1 MTWNYRV
8 VRFEDGED
16 SFFQIHEVYYSGDG
30 KITMW
35 SEKAVG
41 VSWCESEGP
50 NGGKNELELFTA
62 ALERPVLNAKD
73 LPK

>member
-8 VRFEDGED
+8 VRFEEGDCHYL
-16 SFFQIHEVYYSGDG
+16 QIHEVYYSGDG

-35 SEKAVG
+35 SEEAVG
-41 VSWCESEGP
+41 VHWYESEGT
-50 NGGKNELELFTA
+50 NGGKTELELFEA